1 MRKQYLQIKKQ
12 YPDAILFFR
21 LGDFYETFD
30 EDAKIVSEVCEV
42 TLTSRPVSKGQ
53 RVPLAGVPW
62 HSADTYLAKL
72 IRAGYKVAVCEQ
84 VGEVGKGLVERDVVR
99 VITPGTLVEPALLD
113 ERRNNYIAALIFE
126 GGKRAGIAYAD
137 VTTGEFAV
145 TEIRGE
151 EVARR
156 AREELARLGPA
167 ELLIPDVGGYPGLD
181 EYTIT
186 PYEPWRFETEA
197 ARQALLDYYGV
208 SSLDAFGCENKP
220 LAISAAGGLVA
231 YLRETQKQVLGHL
244 QPLRT
249 YTTDDYM
256 LLDPATRRNLELVE
270 TLRERQRKGSLL
282 WVLDR
287 TVTPMGGRLLHRWVN
302 QPLLDVARI
311 NQRLD
316 NVEIWVNATMERAAL
331 REALKNIRDIERWAN
346 RCTQGIA
353 TPRDLV
359 GLRESLRTLP
369 RVREIASHLGRE
381 SGIDLNEDAL
391 HLLETAIA
399 EDPPAT
405 LAHGGVIHPG
415 FNAELDSITL
425 AAKDA
430 RAYIAGLEAKER
442 QRTGIQKLKV
452 GYNKV
457 FGYYLEIPKSQTNK
471 APADYIRKQT
481 LVNAER
487 YITPELKEY
496 ESLILNAQERLLDL
510 ESSIYKGV
518 VAEIA
523 AMAPRL
529 LATAAAIAELD
540 VSSALAD
547 VAVDRRY
554 VRPQLSEDQIIDI
567 RAGRHPVVELTLEGT
582 VFTPNDAHL
591 NPDQAIVILTGPNM
605 GGKCVVGDTLLLTV
619 HGLRPI
625 AHFAHPDQA
634 DDAFRP
640 LALTLDGPNGAVV
653 TSHFYT
659 GGEQETIRIR
669 TRTGFELEGTP
680 EHRIWVR
687 DADGREQWRRLGELQ
702 EDDYAI
708 IRYGNEL
715 WGSTVRLNLPEDE
728 LDWRAKR
735 YSLPQELNPDL
746 AYLFGLLVGDGTLT
760 YRESFL
766 LSTGDLWI
774 AEEFKRIMQEQFGYT
789 PGIKSNGKD
798 YVVSSIQI
806 RAFLAANDLGYH
818 PSWQKTVP
826 DAILQAPREMAIAF
840 LQGLFDTDGTAESR
854 YGNLRISLSSK
865 MLVRQV
871 RMFLL
876 NLGILASIQEKPT
889 KRRTSYRLG
898 INGEHAIRFH
908 QIVGF
913 RLPRKAKR
921 AELASDLRM
930 PNVGGIP
937 HLSVTLKTIQ
947 ERIVAKTDKP
957 VALKR
962 VKSINSIFY
971 TYIPQG
977 RNISYRKL
985 DELIDY
991 CHQNVIP
998 CPELEVIRANHYFY
1012 DPIVEKRPSRARV
1025 YDFSVPDSHAFVAE
1039 GFISHNSTWLRQTA
1053 LITLMAQIGSFV
1065 PADAAH
1071 IGLVDRIFTRIGAQD
1086 EIHSGQST
1094 FMVEMVETANILNHA
1109 TNRSLLILD
1118 ELGRGTSTYDG
1129 MAIAWAVLEY
1139 IHSHPRLGSRTLF
1152 ATHYHELTTLADR
1165 LPHIINYHVA
1175 VAEQGDDV
1183 VFLHE
1188 IRPGSA
1194 DKSYGVHVARLAGL
1208 PKQVIVRANE
1218 IMRQLEQSGRQDELL
1233 DVGDAAT
1240 MQLALFNE
1248 GPDPIR
1254 EEIEKADVNTMTPL
1268 EALNFL
1274 YALQQKAK
1282 RL

>member
-1 MRKQYLQIKKQ
+1 MSTPMRKQYLQIKKQ

-62 HSADTYLAKL
+62 HAAETYLAKL

-167 ELLIPDVGGYPGLD
+167 ELLIPDTGGYPGLW
-181 EYTIT
+181 EEKPAEAGLETRLSASSPAIT
-186 PYEPWRFETEA
+186 PYDAWRFETEA
-197 ARQALLDYYGV
+197 ARQALLEYFGV

-220 LAISAAGGLVA
+220 LAISAAGALIS
-231 YLRETQKQVLGHL
+231 YLRETQKQALGHL
-244 QPLRT
+244 QPLHT
-249 YTTDDYM
+249 YTTEDYM
-256 LLDPATRRNLELVE
+256 LLDPSTRRNLELVE
-270 TLRERQRKGSLL
+270 TLREGQRRGSLL

-287 TVTPMGGRLLHRWVN
+287 TITPMGGRLLRKWVS
-302 QPLLDVARI
+302 QPLLDVTRI

-316 NVEIWVNATMERAAL
+316 GVEIWVNAALERAEL
-331 REALKNIRDIERWAN
+331 RGAMKSIRDIERWAN

-359 GLRESLRTLP
+359 GLRESLRALP
-369 RVREIASHLGRE
+369 RIKEIAGQLDRGER
-381 SGIDLNEDAL
+381 IDLNKDAL

-399 EDPPAT
+399 DDPPAT
-405 LAHGGVIHPG
+405 LAHGGVIRPG

-457 FGYYLEIPKSQTNK
+457 FGYYLEIPKSQTDK

-510 ESSIYKGV
+510 ESSIYKNV
-518 VAEIA
+518 VRELAD
-523 AMAPRL
+523 MAPRL
-529 LATAAAIAELD
+529 LAAAAEIAELD
-540 VSSALAD
+540 VHAALAD

-554 VRPQLSEDQIIDI
+554 VRPQLSEEQTINI
-567 RAGRHPVVELTLEGT
+567 RAGRHPVVELTLEGS
-582 VFTPNDAHL
+582 VFTPNNTQL
-591 NPDQAIVILTGPNM
+591 NPQNAIVILTGPNM
-605 GGKCVVGDTLLLTV
+605 GGK
-619 HGLRPI
+619 
-625 AHFAHPDQA
+625 
-634 DDAFRP
+634 
-640 LALTLDGPNGAVV
+640 
-653 TSHFYT
+653 
-659 GGEQETIRIR
+659 
-669 TRTGFELEGTP
+669 
-680 EHRIWVR
+680 
-687 DADGREQWRRLGELQ
+687 
-702 EDDYAI
+702 
-708 IRYGNEL
+708 
-715 WGSTVRLNLPEDE
+715 ST
-728 LDWRAKR
+728 
-735 YSLPQELNPDL
+735 Y
-746 AYLFGLLVGDGTLT
+746 
-760 YRESFL
+760 
-766 LSTGDLWI
+766 
-774 AEEFKRIMQEQFGYT
+774 
-789 PGIKSNGKD
+789 
-798 YVVSSIQI
+798 
-806 RAFLAANDLGYH
+806 
-818 PSWQKTVP
+818 
-826 DAILQAPREMAIAF
+826 
-840 LQGLFDTDGTAESR
+840 
-854 YGNLRISLSSK
+854 
-865 MLVRQV
+865 
-871 RMFLL
+871 
-876 NLGILASIQEKPT
+876 
-889 KRRTSYRLG
+889 
-898 INGEHAIRFH
+898 
-908 QIVGF
+908 
-913 RLPRKAKR
+913 
-921 AELASDLRM
+921 
-930 PNVGGIP
+930 
-937 HLSVTLKTIQ
+937 
-947 ERIVAKTDKP
+947 
-957 VALKR
+957 
-962 VKSINSIFY
+962 
-971 TYIPQG
+971 
-977 RNISYRKL
+977 
-985 DELIDY
+985 
-991 CHQNVIP
+991 
-998 CPELEVIRANHYFY
+998 
-1012 DPIVEKRPSRARV
+1012 
-1025 YDFSVPDSHAFVAE
+1025 
-1039 GFISHNSTWLRQTA
+1039 LRQTA

-1065 PADAAH
+1065 PADEAH

-1109 TNRSLLILD
+1109 TDRSLLILD

-1152 ATHYHELTTLADR
+1152 ATHYHELTALADR
-1165 LPHIINYHVA
+1165 LPHIVNYHVA

-1218 IMRQLEQSGRQDELL
+1218 IMQQLEQGGRQDELL
-1233 DVGDAAT
+1233 DVGEHGT
-1240 MQLALFNE
+1240 MQLALFE
-1248 GPDPIR
+1248 EAPDPIR
-1254 EEIEKADVNTMTPL
+1254 TEIEKADVNTMTPL

-1274 YALQQKAK
+1274 YALQQKAR

>member
-1 MRKQYLQIKKQ
+1 MSTPMRKQYLQIKKQ

-62 HSADTYLAKL
+62 HSAETYLAKL

-113 ERRNNYIAALIFE
+113 ERRNNYIASLIFE

-181 EYTIT
+181 EYAIT

-208 SSLDAFGCENKP
+208 SSLDAFGCENKH
-220 LAISAAGGLVA
+220 LGISAAGGLIA

-270 TLRERQRKGSLL
+270 TLREGQRKGSLL

-287 TVTPMGGRLLHRWVN
+287 TITPMGGRLLRRWVN

-316 NVEIWVNATMERAAL
+316 GVELWVNAALERAEL
-331 REALKNIRDIERWAN
+331 REALKPIRDIERWAN

-353 TPRDLV
+353 TPRDLT
-359 GLRESLRTLP
+359 GLRDSLRALP
-369 RVREIASHLGRE
+369 RVKEIAARLQRDAA
-381 SGIDLNEDAL
+381 IDLNEDAL

-405 LAHGGVIHPG
+405 LAHGGVIRPG

-442 QRTGIQKLKV
+442 ERTGINKLKV

-457 FGYYLEIPKSQTNK
+457 FGYYLEIPKSQTDK
-471 APADYIRKQT
+471 VPADYIRKQT

-523 AMAPRL
+523 GMAPRL
-529 LATAAAIAELD
+529 LAAAAAIAELD
-540 VSSALAD
+540 VHAALAD

-554 VRPQLSEDQIIDI
+554 VRPQIDEEQIIDI

-582 VFTPNDAHL
+582 VFTPNDARL
-591 NPDQAIVILTGPNM
+591 DPDNAIVILTGPNM
-605 GGKCVVGDTLLLTV
+605 GGK
-619 HGLRPI
+619 
-625 AHFAHPDQA
+625 
-634 DDAFRP
+634 
-640 LALTLDGPNGAVV
+640 
-653 TSHFYT
+653 
-659 GGEQETIRIR
+659 
-669 TRTGFELEGTP
+669 
-680 EHRIWVR
+680 
-687 DADGREQWRRLGELQ
+687 
-702 EDDYAI
+702 
-708 IRYGNEL
+708 
-715 WGSTVRLNLPEDE
+715 ST
-728 LDWRAKR
+728 
-735 YSLPQELNPDL
+735 
-746 AYLFGLLVGDGTLT
+746 F
-760 YRESFL
+760 
-766 LSTGDLWI
+766 
-774 AEEFKRIMQEQFGYT
+774 
-789 PGIKSNGKD
+789 
-798 YVVSSIQI
+798 
-806 RAFLAANDLGYH
+806 
-818 PSWQKTVP
+818 
-826 DAILQAPREMAIAF
+826 
-840 LQGLFDTDGTAESR
+840 
-854 YGNLRISLSSK
+854 
-865 MLVRQV
+865 
-871 RMFLL
+871 
-876 NLGILASIQEKPT
+876 
-889 KRRTSYRLG
+889 
-898 INGEHAIRFH
+898 
-908 QIVGF
+908 
-913 RLPRKAKR
+913 
-921 AELASDLRM
+921 
-930 PNVGGIP
+930 
-937 HLSVTLKTIQ
+937 
-947 ERIVAKTDKP
+947 
-957 VALKR
+957 
-962 VKSINSIFY
+962 
-971 TYIPQG
+971 
-977 RNISYRKL
+977 
-985 DELIDY
+985 
-991 CHQNVIP
+991 
-998 CPELEVIRANHYFY
+998 
-1012 DPIVEKRPSRARV
+1012 
-1025 YDFSVPDSHAFVAE
+1025 
-1039 GFISHNSTWLRQTA
+1039 LRQTA
-1053 LITLMAQIGSFV
+1053 LIALMAQIGSFV
-1065 PADAAH
+1065 PADEAR

-1109 TNRSLLILD
+1109 SSRSLLILD

-1152 ATHYHELTTLADR
+1152 ATHYHELTALADR
-1165 LPHIINYHVA
+1165 LPHIVNYHVA

-1208 PKQVIVRANE
+1208 PKQVITRANE
-1218 IMRQLEQSGRQDELL
+1218 IMRQLEEGGRQDELL
-1233 DVGDAAT
+1233 DVGEAAT

-1254 EEIEKADVNTMTPL
+1254 EEIEKADINTMTPL